1 MGTVYKALDV
11 TFNRFVA
18 IKTLRSLPREG
29 VQQLAAHEGAAAR
42 LRHPNILRILD
53 VGEASGCAYVAMD
66 FIEGRSLAEI
76 LREGKPLETHVAIAL
91 VADVAAALSF
101 AHQSGVIHR
110 DVKPTN
116 ILVSNSGQVLLTDF
130 GLAAKVGAGTLT
142 PWGTVLG
149 TPAYMS
155 PEQAMG
161 LPLDGRSDVYS
172 LAVVLYE
179 ALSGHLWT
187 PRIVSPRRTA
197 QAGGGS
203 TVAVGT

>member
-1 MGTVYKALDV
+1 MVRSTRHSTSLLTASSLSRHYGRYPERAFNSSRPTKARPPAYV
-11 TFNRFVA
+11 
-18 IKTLRSLPREG
+18 I
-29 VQQLAAHEGAAAR
+29 
-42 LRHPNILRILD
+42 RISFASSTS
-53 VGEASGCAYVAMD
+53 EASGCAYVAMD

-76 LREGKPLETHVAIAL
+76 LREGKPLETHVAIASF
-91 VADVAAALSF
+91 ADVAAALSF

-116 ILVSNSGQVLLTDF
+116 ILVSNSGQVLLTHF

-149 TPAYMS
+149 TPAYML

-179 ALSGHLWT
+179 ALSGHLWNT
-187 PRIVSPRRTA
+187 ANRFTRRTA
-197 QAGGGS
+197 QAGGRI